1 MYTLAYILILD
12 YIEQDF
18 KTSLCQN
25 NSVFSQMKIGFPRK
39 IHRRSRISLMILFS
53 IFLLPLSFELLYNNN
68 ITEINRNFLMKL
80 FLLERISQK
89 EKFS

>member
-1 MYTLAYILILD
+1 MYTLAYILIHD